1 MSPQQA
7 ATFIREQIP
16 AGGLFA
22 GLELRLKTS
31 LASIVPQR

>member
-1 MSPQQA
+1 MNAAEQA
-7 ATFIREQIP
+7 KFIREQIP

-22 GLELRLKTS
+22 GLELRLKTP